1 MSSSDGIISW
11 GKGVLEVNVNT
22 LEVKTLLEDKY
33 DSRQQMLP
41 GDHGKGGYAGQ
52 GRLVYSNNGIGGVL
66 AQWHGK
72 GDPQKLE
79 NWIIID
85 RNKYTEITGPGGIY
99 GSPDATAPMKKPCI
113 ASRLVSTRIGSE

>member
-66 AQWHGK
+66 AQ
-72 GDPQKLE
+72 
-79 NWIIID
+79 
-85 RNKYTEITGPGGIY
+85 
-99 GSPDATAPMKKPCI
+99 
-113 ASRLVSTRIGSE
+113 